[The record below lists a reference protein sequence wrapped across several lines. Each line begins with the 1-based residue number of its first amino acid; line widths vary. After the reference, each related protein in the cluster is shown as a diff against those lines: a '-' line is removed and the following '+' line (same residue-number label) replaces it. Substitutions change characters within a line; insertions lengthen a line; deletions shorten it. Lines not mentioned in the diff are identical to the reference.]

1 METIYNTQIFDKRDE
16 EQVKQFYD
24 FLKILMVDNSKHYN
38 DLHIY
43 QDDFYF
49 IIEWVQ
55 NDWNTQYDT
64 NNHWRLLEPEDTIYT
79 EIYLPDHTYQWV
91 QKGTEDEFMENWF
104 KENPGWS
111 KNEYGVW
118 VNNEE
123 NDKMLKEIYKDLGER
138 VGIK

>member
-1 METIYNTQIFDKRDE
+1 MDRNYNEQIFDKRDE

-24 FLKILMVDNSKHYN
+24 FLKVLMADNNKCYN

-43 QDDFYF
+43 QGDFYY

-55 NDWNTQYDT
+55 NNWNDEYDM
-64 NNHWRLLEPEDTIYT
+64 NNYWRLLEHEDTIYT
-79 EIYLPDHTYQWV
+79 EIYLPDRTYQMIP
-91 QKGTEDEFMENWF
+91 KGTEEEFMENWH
-104 KENPGWS
+104 KENPGWY

-118 VNNEE
+118 VNKEE
-123 NDKMLKEIYKDLGER
+123 NDKMVKEVYNDLGKS